1 MTEQAPHRRGVATA
15 VLAGGLLAAVAV
27 AIASTSGEDAPA
39 PPVDST
45 GATRTLAPTDDP
57 ALRALTDRALAA
69 INDRDPDAM
78 RAVSCD
84 PARVGAADGAPPDA
98 HADLVAYP
106 AVDGATAV
114 AQVAVTAGGKTST
127 VPLTLELR
135 SGTWCVR

>member
-15 VLAGGLLAAVAV
+15 VVAGGLLAAVAV
-27 AIASTSGEDAPA
+27 AIASTSGEDAP
-39 PPVDST
+39 DST

-84 PARVGAADGAPPDA
+84 PARVGASDGAPPDA
-98 HADLVAYP
+98 HADLVSYP
-106 AVDGATAV
+106 AVDGSTAV